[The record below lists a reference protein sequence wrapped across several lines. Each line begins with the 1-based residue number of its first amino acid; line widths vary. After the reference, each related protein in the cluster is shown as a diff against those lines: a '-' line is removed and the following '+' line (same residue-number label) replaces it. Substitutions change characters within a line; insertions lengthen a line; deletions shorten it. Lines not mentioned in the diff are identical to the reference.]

1 MIPVLAAAAKN
12 IRNAVVR
19 MRKEQAVETFYEGY
33 NCAQSVFATY
43 ADLFGMD
50 RETALRMSS
59 AMGAGVGRMRE
70 ICGAVSSMALLAGLQ
85 EGNADPEDEEAKA
98 RIYTLV
104 RKMSDRFRQ
113 ENGSI
118 VCRELLGIEPGAQES
133 AKPQKRTKEY
143 YESRPCPKLIACA
156 ARIIEEELL
165 CKPEGEPGND
175 TR

>member
-1 MIPVLAAAAKN
+1 
-12 IRNAVVR
+12 
-19 MRKEQAVETFYEGY
+19 MRKDQAVETFYEGY

-70 ICGAVSSMALLAGLQ
+70 ICGAVSSMAMLAGLQ

-133 AKPQKRTKEY
+133 AAPQKRTKEY

-165 CKPEGEPGND
+165 CKPKAPGEA
-175 TR
+175 